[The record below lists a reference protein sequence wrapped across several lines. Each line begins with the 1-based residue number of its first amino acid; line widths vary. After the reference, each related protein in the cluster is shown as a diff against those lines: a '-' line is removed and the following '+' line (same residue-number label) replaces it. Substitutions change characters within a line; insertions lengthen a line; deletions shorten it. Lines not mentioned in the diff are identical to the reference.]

1 MVYNCRA
8 QHCYLWGRH
17 QPTPWPSLTAPRAP
31 CPSPGGLIFCD
42 KHLLSTWSLP
52 IPRPG
57 SDGSYAGDNYFQYIN
72 VPAHKTFEWG
82 YRRGNPDHNR
92 EEYLSQK
99 DHTFKAKVNF
109 WQNLSTLSIYC
120 NCILSAEMARFVRWS
135 RRALLRLQPRWR
147 LQGASPRASLRSPG
161 TRLLRGLRT

>member
-1 MVYNCRA
+1 MLSECG
-8 QHCYLWGRH
+8 L
-17 QPTPWPSLTAPRAP
+17 SLQGAA
-31 CPSPGGLIFCD
+31 
-42 KHLLSTWSLP
+42 LLFVGSASAFPMAFPDGPAGPLP

-109 WQNLSTLSIYC
+109 WQNLPTLSIYC
-120 NCILSAEMARFVRWS
+120 NCILSAEVARLVRRS

-147 LQGASPRASLRSPG
+147 LQGASPRACLCSPG
-161 TRLLRGLRT
+161 TRLLRGIRA

>member
-1 MVYNCRA
+1 MGSHNLVGEMHTLGA
-8 QHCYLWGRH
+8 
-17 QPTPWPSLTAPRAP
+17 A
-31 CPSPGGLIFCD
+31 
-42 KHLLSTWSLP
+42 LLFVGSASAYPMAFPDGPAGPLP

-99 DHTFKAKVNF
+99 DHTFKAKLKWHDSYDGHGEHYYDYNHGGGYKEPHHEPAYAPPAPAYHAGSEPEGTYV
-109 WQNLSTLSIYC
+109 
-120 NCILSAEMARFVRWS
+120 AAPGDS
-135 RRALLRLQPRWR
+135 RNRR
-147 LQGASPRASLRSPG
+147 SLGEPVYYFY
-161 TRLLRGLRT
+161 LA